1 MICYVKDY
9 EDGWLTM
16 KLQIWDSNKLIYE
29 TPVVKIENTNENAE
43 QITKLKCFISLYRK
57 LGIDAA
63 QEIIAL
69 IPTYDMEK

>member
-43 QITKLKCFISLYRK
+43 QITKLKCSV
-57 LGIDAA
+57 
-63 QEIIAL
+63 
-69 IPTYDMEK
+69 